1 MGDVMADRNEET
13 LRNRNCVVR
22 KSRIHIPSISLSPRT
37 KNLIENNDKIMRD
50 YGIRKPRSKLFDWI
64 R

>member
-1 MGDVMADRNEET
+1 MGDVMEDRNGEN
-13 LRNRNCVVR
+13 LRNRNCIVR

-37 KNLIENNDKIMRD
+37 QNLIETNDRILRD
-50 YGIRKPRSKLFDWI
+50 YGVRERRSRILDWI

>member
-1 MGDVMADRNEET
+1 MGDVMADRNEEP

-37 KNLIENNDKIMRD
+37 KNLIENNDQIMRE
-50 YGIRKPRSKLFDWI
+50 YGVQKRRSKLLDWV